1 MARIDNT
8 QSGIDEGQHY
18 EKFAIQFHMIPI
30 QFHMIVAVTMPT
42 ARKMLL

>member
-18 EKFAIQFHMIPI
+18 EKFAIQFHMI
-30 QFHMIVAVTMPT
+30 VAVTMPT